1 MRVRLRYVSRVAR
14 GRAHLACVA
23 FAALLGAALAS
34 ACSGSGDGTG
44 CASGTLNIDNCWAGA
59 FDLKPNFF
67 AAIPADG
74 SLLIRVQNGS
84 DYESFSDGIAFVIE
98 DISTIRGDPL
108 SDGTP
113 QPSLLCP
120 CNASSS
126 QCPGPDAGGSACPAC
141 SVGSPTAHRLIV
153 GLPPSVTAPG
163 VPVEPTA
170 DPSIVHATLYLQ
182 HSCRTQNLAL
192 YALAAVTLNPD
203 GTCLPPDGAPSP
215 TSCGGPATLSGDGG
229 AIAAVSGD
237 GGAIAAA
244 SGDGGATAPT
254 APPVIGTST
263 ISFHDLFDG
272 NEAESS
278 AQQRLSYADFDLYF
292 GDPREGCPGGL
303 GPPPPCRG
311 HLTGNFNF
319 YFERGQPAQPFP

>member
-1 MRVRLRYVSRVAR
+1 MPSGAPLRYVSSVAR
-14 GRAHLACVA
+14 GRPHLACVA
-23 FAALLGAALAS
+23 FAALLGATLAS

-44 CASGTLNIDNCWAGA
+44 CASGTLNIANCWAGD

-67 AAIPADG
+67 AAIPAPAG

-84 DYESFSDGIAFVIE
+84 DYESFSDGIAFDIE
-98 DISTIRGDPL
+98 DIGAIRGDPL
-108 SDGTP
+108 PDGTP
-113 QPSLLCP
+113 QSSLLCP
-120 CNASSS
+120 CSASSS
-126 QCPGPDAGGSACPAC
+126 QCPGPDAGGSACAAC
-141 SVGSPTAHRLIV
+141 NPSSPTAHRLIV
-153 GLPPSVTAPG
+153 SQPPSVTAPG

-170 DPSIVHATLYLQ
+170 NPSIVHATLYLQ

-192 YALAAVTLNPD
+192 YAMAAVTLNPD
-203 GTCLPPDGAPSP
+203 GSCLPPDGSPSP
-215 TSCGGPATLSGDGG
+215 TSCGGPATAPIDGG

-237 GGAIAAA
+237 A
-244 SGDGGATAPT
+244 GATAPT
-254 APPVIGTST
+254 GPPVIGTST

-292 GDPREGCPGGL
+292 GDPREGCAGGL

>member
-1 MRVRLRYVSRVAR
+1 VPTDARLRYVSSVAR
-14 GRAHLACVA
+14 GRPLLACAA

-44 CASGTLNIDNCWAGA
+44 CASGTLNIANCWAGA

-67 AAIPADG
+67 AAIPAAAAG
-74 SLLIRVQNGS
+74 SLLIRIQNGS
-84 DYESFSDGIAFVIE
+84 DYESFSDGIAF
-98 DISTIRGDPL
+98 DIDDIGAIRGDPL

-113 QPSLLCP
+113 QSSLLCP
-120 CNASSS
+120 CSASSS

-141 SVGSPTAHRLIV
+141 DVGSPTAHRLIV
-153 GLPPSVTAPG
+153 SLPPSVTAPG
-163 VPVEPTA
+163 VPIEPTA
-170 DPSIVHATLYLQ
+170 TPSIVQATLYLQ
-182 HSCRTQNLAL
+182 ASCRTQNLAL
-192 YALAAVTLNPD
+192 YAMAVTLNPD
-203 GTCLPPDGAPSP
+203 GTCLPPVGSPSS
-215 TSCGGPATLSGDGG
+215 TLCGGPATAPIDGG
-229 AIAAVSGD
+229 AL
-237 GGAIAAA
+237 AAA
-244 SGDGGATAPT
+244 TGDGGATAPT

-272 NEAESS
+272 NESESS

-292 GDPREGCPGGL
+292 ADPREGCGTL

-319 YFERGQPAQPFP
+319 YFERGQPEQPFP